1 MHNSFTEK
9 IDYFLFLLKGGRL
22 FSIYFDRWTPL
33 FPSLSCSLLL
43 SRITTHGHWTGG
55 HPCMD
60 TAAPWTF
67 AVITSI
73 YVHSTRAS
81 ARLKGMWEPRSG
93 RLRTVKPKTTNSE
106 WAQQQLLLSLQL
118 LVVWQLL
125 PGSLGY
131 QLTGQG
137 SDRLLIKFQALL
149 GTTSEF
155 RPWLVYLIVLVC
167 CEKMWAKHIDG
178 DFRLCL
184 HHHYME

>member
-1 MHNSFTEK
+1 
-9 IDYFLFLLKGGRL
+9 
-22 FSIYFDRWTPL
+22 
-33 FPSLSCSLLL
+33 
-43 SRITTHGHWTGG
+43 
-55 HPCMD
+55 
-60 TAAPWTF
+60 
-67 AVITSI
+67 
-73 YVHSTRAS
+73 
-81 ARLKGMWEPRSG
+81 MWEPRSG

-155 RPWLVYLIVLVC
+155 RP
-167 CEKMWAKHIDG
+167 
-178 DFRLCL
+178 
-184 HHHYME
+184 